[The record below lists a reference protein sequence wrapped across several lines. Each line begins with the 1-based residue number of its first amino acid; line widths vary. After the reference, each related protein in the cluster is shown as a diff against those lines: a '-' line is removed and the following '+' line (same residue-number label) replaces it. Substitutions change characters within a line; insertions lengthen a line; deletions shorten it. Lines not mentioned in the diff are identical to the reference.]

1 MTALALV
8 NGPVCRGEV
17 WAQVAVALLV
27 GVAEGKKAVRV
38 YPFDPPWYGP
48 LGFAVTAVT
57 GAALA
62 GPPRRPPT
70 DQTGA

>member
-1 MTALALV
+1 VALLV
-8 NGPVCRGEV
+8 GEGR
-17 WAQVAVALLV
+17 AQAAVALLV
-27 GVAEGKKAVRV
+27 GVAEGKQAFRV
-38 YPFDPPWYGP
+38 YPSDSPWYGP
-48 LGFAVTAVT
+48 LGPAVMAVT